1 MLAAYFM
8 SCVVTTATGAVQC
21 NNSYT
26 EMDSAI
32 GKGQTC
38 EVVARQLHQI
48 SVDAVLMEHPGLI
61 IVAQRTG
68 CGTMAFVK
76 AEAEKMHK
84 EYQDAGIYSTVG
96 QF

>member
-38 EVVARQLHQI
+38 DVVARQLHQI
-48 SVDAVLMEHPGLI
+48 SIDTILMEHPGLI

-84 EYQDAGIYSTVG
+84 EYQDAGISSSVG